1 MWLGNLPLSEQYPG
15 LYYIVHR
22 KHDIVA
28 NIMSTTPL
36 NISFPRALLGNK
48 LVARHDLV
56 AKIANISLND
66 QIDSFRY
73 GYKQKIDNLQ
83 YNLCIEF
90 LLTMLRWLK
99 TLLFWRLKIPLKV
112 KIFIWLLHKGVI
124 LTKDNLIRRRW

>member
-1 MWLGNLPLSEQYPG
+1 MH
-15 LYYIVHR
+15 I
-22 KHDIVA
+22 KHDTVA

-36 NISFPRALLGNK
+36 NISFQRALVGNK
-48 LVARHDLV
+48 LVAWHDLV

-99 TLLFWRLKIPLKV
+99 TLLF
-112 KIFIWLLHKGVI
+112 
-124 LTKDNLIRRRW
+124 